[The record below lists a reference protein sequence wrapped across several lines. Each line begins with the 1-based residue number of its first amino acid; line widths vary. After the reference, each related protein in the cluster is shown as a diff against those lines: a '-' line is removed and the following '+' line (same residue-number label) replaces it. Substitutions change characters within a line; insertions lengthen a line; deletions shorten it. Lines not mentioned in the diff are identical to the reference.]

1 MLKLG
6 WKDDSDLVHRQTV
19 STAANTDLTFDIVGA
34 FQLSCYLKCLLAVYV
49 RTHCELRVASFAR
62 VDCSVEML
70 CRA

>member
-6 WKDDSDLVHRQTV
+6 LKDDSDHVHRQKV
-19 STAANTDLTFDIVGA
+19 STAANTDLTFDIVDA
-34 FQLSCYLKCLLAVYV
+34 FQLSCHLKCLLAVYV

-62 VDCSVEML
+62 VGCSIEML